1 MNGAVVVRCLI
12 SLVIAAVSVSPAAA
26 VVGVARGEDLQ
37 GNNVHNVQNPSF
49 EDAAVDTAVP
59 LGWQGDPQVYSTDRT
74 ASHAGSGSLKYVNT
88 DPGRYVLCT
97 QQVALRGGWKCRV
110 SAWVKTDNIVG
121 EDSGAT
127 VCLE

>member
-37 GNNVHNVQNPSF
+37 GNNVHNVQNVQNPSF
-49 EDAAVDTAVP
+49 EGAAVDTVVP

-74 ASHAGSGSLKYVNT
+74 ASHAGYG
-88 DPGRYVLCT
+88 
-97 QQVALRGGWKCRV
+97 
-110 SAWVKTDNIVG
+110 
-121 EDSGAT
+121 
-127 VCLE
+127 